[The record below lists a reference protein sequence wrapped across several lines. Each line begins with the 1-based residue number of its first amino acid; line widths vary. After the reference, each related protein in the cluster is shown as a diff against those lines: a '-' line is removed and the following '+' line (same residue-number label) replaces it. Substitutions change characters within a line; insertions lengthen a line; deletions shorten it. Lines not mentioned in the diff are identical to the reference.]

1 MIVTHVHLDP
11 GEALLLSDLGL
22 RQNITRSIST
32 NPTVDVTLL
41 SALST
46 KKLPDWYTEDLA
58 FNIPDS
64 QRDTP
69 QERWMLTKGR
79 YRYRTW
85 QTLGLHHLGRIDDDI
100 GKCRSRESACL

>member
-1 MIVTHVHLDP
+1 MVTHVHLDS
-11 GEALLLSDLGL
+11 GEALLLSDFGL

-46 KKLPDWYTEDLA
+46 EKLPDWYTEDLA
-58 FNIPDS
+58 FDVPRC

-69 QERWMLTKGR
+69 REGCMLTKGR
-79 YRYRTW
+79 YRYQTW
-85 QTLGLHHLGRIDDDI
+85 QT
-100 GKCRSRESACL
+100 